1 MLVPLFSTKH
11 LEELPLLSSM
21 HPTPH
26 DEALFHYCPC
36 TRQGAGNYQHSLAAA
51 ADTSPA
57 DNLQEETRA
66 CVNLVLKSM
75 PASEQSLKEIKQ
87 YQESDE
93 TCHAITNFCQLGWPS
108 EKDLSPKLRKYFP
121 MTAEF
126 TVKNNLLLRGS
137 RILIPPPQCQNIQS
151 HIHRGHQEIMK
162 CRERPRNTI
171 WWPGIARNRAIGE
184 PLQDLHQGKESVSTA
199 SHSINIPGT
208 SMATCDYR
216 YLPVEGP

>member
-1 MLVPLFSTKH
+1 MAVGLPHGLKFRVETDHKMLVPLFSTKH

-121 MTAEF
+121 MTADSP
-126 TVKNNLLLRGS
+126 S
-137 RILIPPPQCQNIQS
+137 RTTFS
-151 HIHRGHQEIMK
+151 SE
-162 CRERPRNTI
+162 EV
-171 WWPGIARNRAIGE
+171 
-184 PLQDLHQGKESVSTA
+184 ES
-199 SHSINIPGT
+199 
-208 SMATCDYR
+208 
-216 YLPVEGP
+216 